1 MTALKSAGN
10 GSVRRVSIELIL
22 SFPGRNQSILTIN
35 RLVRMF
41 HRNLSRDILQESAK
55 LEFRGSATTTTTSA
69 GWTLTSSC
77 LEATGAG
84 STPGTTAG
92 RDVWTWCRSTPS
104 RSMTG
109 SRDLWTVKPR
119 VALPCP
125 PGPDNQSIDN
135 CSQRALL
142 LDLGPSL

>member
-55 LEFRGSATTTTTSA
+55 LEFRGSGTTTTTSA
-69 GWTLTSSC
+69 GWTRTFSSR
-77 LEATGAG
+77 EVTGAG
-84 STPGTTAG
+84 SMPGTTAG
-92 RDVWTWCRSTPS
+92 RGVWTWCHWTLS

-109 SRDLWTVKPR
+109 
-119 VALPCP
+119 
-125 PGPDNQSIDN
+125 
-135 CSQRALL
+135 
-142 LDLGPSL
+142 